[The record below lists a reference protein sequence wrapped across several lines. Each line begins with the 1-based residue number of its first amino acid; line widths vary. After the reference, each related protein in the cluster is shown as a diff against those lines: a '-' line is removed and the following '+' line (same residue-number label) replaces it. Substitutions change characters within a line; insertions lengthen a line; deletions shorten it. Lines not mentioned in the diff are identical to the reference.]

1 MVLGVCRRLLGNHH
15 DAEDAFQATFLV
27 LARKS
32 ASVRQRAS
40 LGSWLHGVAC
50 RTALQAR
57 VAIARRRARE
67 RPMHQAPH
75 PAVAPAEAP
84 DWLPL
89 LDRELA
95 LLPEKYRSAVV
106 LCELEGRSRRE
117 AARQLG
123 VPEGTLSSRLAAA
136 RKLLARRL
144 ARYGAAPPAG
154 VLAALPPREAV
165 PAALVGSTARAAA
178 LVAAGRLAAVST
190 PVNVLM
196 RGVLKTMFLTKLK
209 LTVGVALVAVAFG
222 AGGLVYLAGMGPE
235 AAQAAGPEG
244 KPPTELEALRKENEL
259 LKLNLEVVLEKVRA
273 QEAELH
279 TLRGQAAATPG
290 RYGVTF
296 ADFDEDGHLDL
307 YVRRHVTVQEA
318 PDPAQAAEA
327 AIKALRE
334 ARDPE
339 AKRRAADALEKAVKQ
354 LKEQLK

>member
-1 MVLGVCRRLLGNHH
+1 
-15 DAEDAFQATFLV
+15 
-27 LARKS
+27 
-32 ASVRQRAS
+32 
-40 LGSWLHGVAC
+40 
-50 RTALQAR
+50 
-57 VAIARRRARE
+57 
-67 RPMHQAPH
+67 MHQAPH

-95 LLPEKYRSAVV
+95 LLPGKYRTAVV

-144 ARYGAAPPAG
+144 ARYGAVPPAG
-154 VLAALPPREAV
+154 VLAALLPREAV
-165 PAALVGSTARAAA
+165 PASLVGSTARSAA